1 MKKTLAIVLALVMVL
16 CMIPA
21 MSADTYTTKTV
32 ADKNY
37 DLKVMS
43 VGTPSGATATAAKAN
58 TITFSYDYEKED
70 ADATGKWTENT
81 KMALVVVEKFDEDLD
96 ANCEITSVTVDGK
109 KLASDVAGVGY
120 NKNDRSLAFPVELTK
135 AGYADSYLIQVTGKA
150 DLDSDGT
157 KETIVTETA
166 KVSVKLVNTAA
177 YKDAKTANI
186 LDVESSDKKSLD
198 AYIVGSKLYLD
209 FVDEAASGMMGE
221 TIAIT
226 FGDENKKAFTGT
238 TWAYKPTNMDIA
250 NATYNNF
257 GDAKWGSKLK
267 DSTAEYFFA
276 DINAANGV
284 KVSFPL
290 ETASALYAT
299 KEYTVVI
306 RKGIKV
312 SDPKGVI
319 FQDSTKTIAMGET
332 YAPKLVGVANGK
344 VLTPDALYYGT
355 NTSEQ
360 VIDIDGVKVIGTR
373 EGVAYI
379 TASYKADKTGTAYTS
394 NSMKIVV
401 TTGESIPPVV
411 KTEVYYVT
419 CRNLNV
425 RKGAGTSYAKA
436 GMIHRGDAVEVVEIK
451 GGWAKLANGN
461 YVCAKYIAK

>member
-21 MSADTYTTKTV
+21 VAADSYVTKTV
-32 ADKNY
+32 ENKQYDIKVTSDTNPGAFKTGVTSYTHEYNFENEVADGI
-37 DLKVMS
+37 D
-43 VGTPSGATATAAKAN
+43 
-58 TITFSYDYEKED
+58 
-70 ADATGKWTENT
+70 KWTDAT
-81 KMALVVVEKFDEDLD
+81 KMATVEVKGFDTDVKGADSVV
-96 ANCEITSVTVDGK
+96 ITIDGK
-109 KLASDVAGVGY
+109 KLDADANW
-120 NKNDRSLAFPVELTK
+120 NKTEGKLTFPVQLTK
-135 AGYADSYLIQVTGKA
+135 AGYSDTYLISLKF
-150 DLDSDGT
+150 
-157 KETIVTETA
+157 
-166 KVSVKLVNTAA
+166 VNTAA

-209 FVDEAASGMMGE
+209 FVDEAAAGKMGE

-226 FGDENKKAFTGT
+226 FGDENKTAFTGA

-257 GDAKWGSKLK
+257 GDEKWGYKLK
-267 DSTAEYFFA
+267 DSTAKYFFA
-276 DINAANGV
+276 DIDAANGA

-306 RKGIKV
+306 RKGIKA

-344 VLTPDALYYGT
+344 VLTPDALAYGT

-379 TASYKADKTGTAYTS
+379 TASYKADKTGIEYTS

-451 GGWAKLANGN
+451 GGWAKLANGT

>member
-21 MSADTYTTKTV
+21 VAADSYSYVTKTV
-32 ADKNY
+32 ENKQYDIKVTSDTNPGAFKNGVTSYTHEYNYENEVADGI
-37 DLKVMS
+37 D
-43 VGTPSGATATAAKAN
+43 
-58 TITFSYDYEKED
+58 
-70 ADATGKWTENT
+70 KWTDAT
-81 KMALVVVEKFDEDLD
+81 KMATVEVKGFDADVLNADSVV
-96 ANCEITSVTVDGK
+96 ITIDGK
-109 KLASDVAGVGY
+109 KLDATNNW
-120 NKNDRSLAFPVELTK
+120 NKSLGKLTFPVQLTK
-135 AGYADSYLIQVTGKA
+135 AGYSDTYLIQVVATK
-150 DLDSDGT
+150 GT
-157 KETIVTETA
+157 LVTTETA
-166 KVSVKLVNTAA
+166 KISLKFVNTAA

-209 FVDEAASGMMGE
+209 FVDEAAAGKMGE

-226 FGDENKKAFTGT
+226 FGDENKKAFTGA

-257 GDAKWGSKLK
+257 GDEKWGYKLK
-267 DSTAEYFFA
+267 DSTAKYFFA
-276 DINAANGV
+276 DIDAANGA

-306 RKGIKV
+306 RKGIKA

-344 VLTPDALYYGT
+344 VLTPDALAYGT

-401 TTGESIPPVV
+401 TAGESIPPVV

-451 GGWAKLANGN
+451 GGWAKLANGT

>member
-21 MSADTYTTKTV
+21 MSATITETKEISGKSYTI
-32 ADKNY
+32 AIN
-37 DLKVMS
+37 S
-43 VGTPSGATATAAKAN
+43 VGEEVTGKSASGVN
-58 TITFSYDYEKED
+58 SLEWGYDYEKLA
-70 ADATGKWTENT
+70 ADVTGKFTDDA
-81 KMALVVVEKFDEDLD
+81 KMAIVTVDGFFDEFSG
-96 ANCEITSVTVDGK
+96 AAQVTIDGK
-109 KLASDVAGVGY
+109 KLAAD
-120 NKNDRSLAFPVELTK
+120 SLASYSIGYDASEDAVKFPVELTK
-135 AGYADSYLIQVTGKA
+135 AGYSDTYLIQVTETAGGK
-150 DLDSDGT
+150 
-157 KETIVTETA
+157 TITETA
-166 KVSVKLVNTAA
+166 KISLKLVNTAA
-177 YKDAKTANI
+177 YKDGKTANI

-209 FVDEAASGMMGE
+209 FVDAAAAGEMGE
-221 TIAIT
+221 TVTIT
-226 FGDENKKAFTGT
+226 FGDENKKAFTAT
-238 TWAYKPTNMDIA
+238 TWAYKPTNA
-250 NATYNNF
+250 QVKLPNATYLTA
-257 GDAKWGSKLK
+257 DKVWGIKLS
-267 DSTAEYFFA
+267 DSAAAYSLYDIAAA
-276 DINAANGV
+276 DGT
-284 KVSFPL
+284 KVTFEL
-290 ETASALYAT
+290 ETASAFYKT
-299 KEYTVVI
+299 KEYTIVV

-332 YAPKLVGVANGK
+332 YAPKLVGVANNK

-401 TTGESIPPVV
+401 TAGESIPPVV

-451 GGWAKLANGN
+451 GGWAQLANGT